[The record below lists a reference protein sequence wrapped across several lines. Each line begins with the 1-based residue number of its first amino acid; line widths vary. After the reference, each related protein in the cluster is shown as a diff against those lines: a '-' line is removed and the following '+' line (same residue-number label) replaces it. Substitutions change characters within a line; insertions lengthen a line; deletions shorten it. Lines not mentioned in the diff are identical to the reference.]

1 MIYSKDAIVGE
12 KTLQENLELVKEKIR
27 IYGEVLVI
35 GDNEKEVLKVSFF
48 NMGEVKRPKAKCVT
62 LVEALERVLISAPED
77 AVHVDQIVND
87 IASANLYFKKDG
99 SLAKREDIR
108 ATAQNYPQKFECLK
122 GNYIKLK
129 MESGVIKIVKEKKQ
143 KGRPRRPF

>member
-1 MIYSKDAIVGE
+1 MIYSKDAIVGR
-12 KTLQENLELVKEKIR
+12 KTLQENLDLVIEKIR
-27 IYGEVLVI
+27 TYGEVLVI

-62 LVEALERVLISAPED
+62 LVEALERVLTVAPED

-99 SLAKREDIR
+99 SLVKREDVR

-122 GNYIKLK
+122 GNRIRLK
-129 MESGVIKIVKEKKQ
+129 REAGVIKIVKEKK
-143 KGRPRRPF
+143 